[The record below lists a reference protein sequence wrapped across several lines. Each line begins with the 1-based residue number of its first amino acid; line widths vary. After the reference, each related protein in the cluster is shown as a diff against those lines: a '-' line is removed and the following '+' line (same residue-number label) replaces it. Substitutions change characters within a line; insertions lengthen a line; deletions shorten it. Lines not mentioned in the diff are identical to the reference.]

1 LLLNLNGALSDSA
14 SWESEPE
21 LLTNDVALADLDRD
35 GDLDL
40 VCANSGWNHI
50 YRNLGSALEEAP
62 FWVSALPRD
71 SRAVAVADLNGDGFD
86 DLIFANDLAASNIYM
101 SESGL
106 FDTQPSREAP
116 AEAARDVAAAD
127 WDRDGDLD
135 VAFAHHSSRNVLY
148 RNTNGELSFGFH
160 FGPSNQRSTAIALGD
175 VNGDGY
181 PDILTGGEN
190 DRVEL
195 ILNLEGRLPPA
206 PLWPSGFPVTTPF
219 AVTVDVNNDARAD
232 FLVGQEGAATVAWV
246 VHTRVRREQPRPPIK
261 NQLTHHDAYSDYL
274 EIESLG
280 YNLYGL
286 RFNLVDVESDSSWVT
301 LYYKPESSPQLEWT
315 PIVPNLG
322 MVTAGPLASSPS
334 GVEHVVEWDVSR
346 IEAPGSDMVVQL
358 RIHERS
364 GVVRELNSRTAS
376 LGYVLVEGANIALD
390 GTATPR
396 TVTLG
401 DSATVSIRIRNW
413 GNETLTVAGVRFA
426 QAEPELGL
434 DLDPTPP
441 FGVDP
446 SGSVNL
452 NVTLSSQ
459 VAQARE
465 VTVLIE
471 SNDRSKPEVN
481 ADLRM
486 HVVPLEATSTFPSAV
501 ARDRKVTIRLI
512 PEIVQNPWTG
522 GRYVVQIEQAM
533 LVMEPEGAGA
543 ELLLEMK
550 RYRSEWYQ
558 DVPGVLAGETGF
570 KFHIEYRNG
579 PFVAVDPPGAP
590 GDSLYWI
597 DVHPPAAMTT
607 FVQSDDDF
615 HIGKPIDVIVAM
627 TPGAFFVRG
636 NLYYR
641 RAGVTSYGV
650 TALRLDTVSQQPR
663 ATIFPSRVTGRGVEY
678 WVEVETQARML
689 TDPVTNPA
697 ESPHIIRTRVPDV
710 VEDRRLPGGRYRL
723 LSLPLDVGSNTSLET
738 ILADV
743 DGLGRHGE
751 GSWRAFVTRPMRGH
765 LELTSRTQVDFRV
778 APGRS
783 FWLISRRDH
792 QLTTRAVVGR
802 STPSQPAFAIVLSP
816 GWSAIGNPFL
826 FDVAWESVRTSA
838 AIDPPVGFDP
848 SVGKRGDYVDT
859 DPVVLKPFDGYLI
872 ENTSV
877 GRETLWVPSI
887 EFTDATNGTGV
898 KSVTS
903 MTSSAG
909 SQDFEWTLQVRAT
922 SATAFDGA
930 NVVGVH
936 PEAESGRAQTD
947 TSGTSSSR
955 ANTQRSPP

>member
-1 LLLNLNGALSDSA
+1 
-14 SWESEPE
+14 
-21 LLTNDVALADLDRD
+21 
-35 GDLDL
+35 
-40 VCANSGWNHI
+40 
-50 YRNLGSALEEAP
+50 
-62 FWVSALPRD
+62 
-71 SRAVAVADLNGDGFD
+71 
-86 DLIFANDLAASNIYM
+86 
-101 SESGL
+101 
-106 FDTQPSREAP
+106 
-116 AEAARDVAAAD
+116 
-127 WDRDGDLD
+127 
-135 VAFAHHSSRNVLY
+135 
-148 RNTNGELSFGFH
+148 
-160 FGPSNQRSTAIALGD
+160 
-175 VNGDGY
+175 
-181 PDILTGGEN
+181 
-190 DRVEL
+190 
-195 ILNLEGRLPPA
+195 
-206 PLWPSGFPVTTPF
+206 
-219 AVTVDVNNDARAD
+219 
-232 FLVGQEGAATVAWV
+232 
-246 VHTRVRREQPRPPIK
+246 
-261 NQLTHHDAYSDYL
+261 
-274 EIESLG
+274 
-280 YNLYGL
+280 
-286 RFNLVDVESDSSWVT
+286 
-301 LYYKPESSPQLEWT
+301 
-315 PIVPNLG
+315 
-322 MVTAGPLASSPS
+322 
-334 GVEHVVEWDVSR
+334 
-346 IEAPGSDMVVQL
+346 
-358 RIHERS
+358 
-364 GVVRELNSRTAS
+364 
-376 LGYVLVEGANIALD
+376 
-390 GTATPR
+390 
-396 TVTLG
+396 
-401 DSATVSIRIRNW
+401 
-413 GNETLTVAGVRFA
+413 
-426 QAEPELGL
+426 
-434 DLDPTPP
+434 
-441 FGVDP
+441 
-446 SGSVNL
+446 
-452 NVTLSSQ
+452 
-459 VAQARE
+459 
-465 VTVLIE
+465 
-471 SNDRSKPEVN
+471 
-481 ADLRM
+481 M

-697 ESPHIIRTRVPDV
+697 ESP
-710 VEDRRLPGGRYRL
+710 LPGGRYRL

-936 PEAESGRAQTD
+936 PEAESGRDLLDRRKPPSPPGEWIRLTLPHPEWRTESGDYRRDVRPTGADGYIWNLELTSQHTEEPTVISVLGGRDLPQGLVLRLVDRELGVHVESTQEVLTHEVLAFGPDRPYGLSVLVGNADYVSRESSSLTGVPAGLVLDPARPNPFNAHTRIRFGIARPTARVELGIYDARGRLVATPLSPQPLAAGFHSVIWDGTD
-947 TSGTSSSR
+947 TRGEPVPSGIYFYRVSDG
-955 ANTQRSPP
+955 ANEVARRLAWLK